1 MSFMDLRQWMTLLEK
16 EGELRRVGAE
26 VHWDRE
32 LGAVARRVLEKR
44 GPALLFEN
52 VTGYKP
58 GARCTKLFTGGLG
71 DRRRLALAL
80 GFPKDVSNAELVQY
94 VMTKNRESLAP
105 RIVKTGPV
113 KDVVVTGA
121 AIDQTEFPVPRWH
134 HLEGGRYI
142 HTFSGIVTRDPDT
155 RVMNVGIYR
164 GMIGQ
169 PDTCPMLLIKGGQH
183 WGHHFQKYSDRGQP
197 MPVACVIGWDPI
209 MPFLAG
215 SPIPTGVCEWD
226 VMGAYRGEPAELV
239 KCETV
244 DLEVPASAEIV
255 IEGLIHDDPATWELE
270 GPFGE
275 YTGHLSDVPTR
286 RPTMKVTCITH
297 RRAPIFR
304 GCLEGTLPGSYSEN
318 SVMSGVQRAGIAWNI
333 LKTAGIPGITDV
345 HVHPIT
351 NGVNIAV
358 QIRKAYQGQPK
369 QIAAALWGN
378 SAAQYR
384 YKHVFVVD
392 DDIDV
397 ASYEQIDWALAHRM
411 NAGENGL
418 VIFPGIFGSPIDPST
433 PMEDRDVS
441 RLGTGLWNRVL
452 FDATRSWK
460 FPRRPEWG
468 NERFP
473 PTVRPAAE
481 DEVRVRQR
489 WTELGLGD
497 L

>member
-1 MSFMDLRQWMTLLEK
+1 LPRRVERPHRPGLLHRRLRRAAGAHAATQYDEGRPGGRPRMSFMDLRQWMTLLEK

-94 VMTKNRESLAP
+94 VMTKNRETLAP

-164 GMIGQ
+164 GMIGK

-270 GPFGE
+270 GHLHHPPARSDLSRLSR
-275 YTGHLSDVPTR
+275 GHPAGLVQREQRDV
-286 RPTMKVTCITH
+286 
-297 RRAPIFR
+297 RRAARRHRLEHPQDR
-304 GCLEGTLPGSYSEN
+304 GYS
-318 SVMSGVQRAGIAWNI
+318 
-333 LKTAGIPGITDV
+333 
-345 HVHPIT
+345 
-351 NGVNIAV
+351 
-358 QIRKAYQGQPK
+358 
-369 QIAAALWGN
+369 
-378 SAAQYR
+378 
-384 YKHVFVVD
+384 
-392 DDIDV
+392 
-397 ASYEQIDWALAHRM
+397 
-411 NAGENGL
+411 
-418 VIFPGIFGSPIDPST
+418 
-433 PMEDRDVS
+433 
-441 RLGTGLWNRVL
+441 
-452 FDATRSWK
+452 
-460 FPRRPEWG
+460 
-468 NERFP
+468 
-473 PTVRPAAE
+473 
-481 DEVRVRQR
+481 
-489 WTELGLGD
+489 
-497 L
+497 